1 MVMGD
6 NFIGAQ
12 EWQAKSERQA
22 QLARFFGGVA
32 GAVFT
37 GKSEGAYSG
46 ANAAETTFRYNY
58 LS

>member
-1 MVMGD
+1 MGD

-46 ANAAETTFRYNY
+46 AHAAETTFRYNY